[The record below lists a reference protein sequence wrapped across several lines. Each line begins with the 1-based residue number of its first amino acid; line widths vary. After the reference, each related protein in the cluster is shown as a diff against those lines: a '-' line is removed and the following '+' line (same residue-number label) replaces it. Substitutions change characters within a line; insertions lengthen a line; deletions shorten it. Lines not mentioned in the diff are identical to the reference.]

1 MKDDLNERQEE
12 ILDIINRNG
21 EGRVNDF
28 KSRFGVTDMTIR
40 RDLEKLEQKG
50 LLRRT
55 FGGAIPIAHDIT
67 LGERNSVFMNEKMKI
82 GKMAANKVKEGEAIF
97 IDAGSTTFQVARYL
111 NPDLNIT
118 VVTNALNV
126 ASELLEK
133 EFHTVVVGGI
143 LAEST
148 ASLMGPI
155 AMDTIRKMAFDRI
168 FLGATGMTAEHGFS
182 NSNVLESEVKKMAIQ
197 KASEVNIVLDH
208 SKFGIQQLVSFAE
221 LSDVDY
227 IITDQM
233 PDNELAYKCTE
244 LGVVFIV
251 GE

>member
-28 KSRFGVTDMTIR
+28 RSRFGVTDMTIR

-67 LGERNSVFMNEKMKI
+67 LRERNAVFLNEKVQI
-82 GKMAANKVKEGEAIF
+82 GKIAAQKVKEGEAIF

-126 ASELLEK
+126 VSELFEK

-143 LAEST
+143 LMEPT

-155 AMDTIRKMAFDRI
+155 AMETIRKMAFDRI
-168 FLGATGMTAEHGFS
+168 FLGATGMTVEHGFS

-197 KASEVNIVLDH
+197 KASEVNIVMDH
-208 SKFGIQQLVSFAE
+208 SKFGVQQLVSFAE
-221 LSDVDY
+221 LRDVDY
-227 IITDQM
+227 IITDQK
-233 PDNELAYKCTE
+233 PDEELALKCIE
-244 LGVVFIV
+244 MGVEIV
-251 GE
+251 VG